1 LEIKAVLTK
10 NCEMKLF
17 CIHGNLQTP
26 SVWEPFEGEFQVRGR
41 AFSLECENLYD
52 EWNNE
57 FCDKVEN
64 ECSDEKPFLLG
75 YSLGGRLALH
85 ACLARSDLWSGVII
99 VSADPGLSSSG
110 EKRLQLQKDQQ
121 WAERFRSERL
131 EDLLEEWDI
140 LPVFCGIP
148 NSASRNL
155 SEFNP
160 EKISGLF
167 DVFSKGHQRDL
178 LPELRKLKTPPLLFI
193 SGQRDEK
200 YTQIGKGLSK
210 ACPLVEHKIIP
221 EAGHRVPWEKPEL
234 FVEMVREF
242 MGLVLRNSP

>member
-1 LEIKAVLTK
+1 
-10 NCEMKLF
+10 MKLF

-41 AFSLECENLYD
+41 AFSMECENLYESTHLGFN

-99 VSADPGLSSSG
+99 VSADPGLSSP
-110 EKRLQLQKDQQ
+110 EDKELQLRKDRQ
-121 WAERFRSERL
+121 WAERFRSECL
-131 EDLLEEWDI
+131 EGLLEEWDA
-140 LPVFCGIP
+140 LPVFCGMP
-148 NSASRNL
+148 NTAPRNWNDL
-155 SEFNP
+155 NP
-160 EKISGLF
+160 DKFSDLF
-167 DVFSKGHQRDL
+167 DVFSKGRQRDL
-178 LPELRKLKTPPLLFI
+178 LPELRKLKKPPLLFI

-200 YTQIGKGLSK
+200 YTQVGRELSK
-210 ACPLVEHKIIP
+210 ACPMVEHQIIP
-221 EAGHRVPWEKPEL
+221 KAGHRVPWENPES
-234 FVEMVREF
+234 FVEMVWEF
-242 MGLVLRNSP
+242 MGSVLRNSA